1 MLHRHLFIEPHL
13 SVKHQTAN
21 KKVSMLINKFNICL
35 VITEAEKKSRA
46 ARYRVLSGE
55 WDSVFYSIVPESL
68 SVR

>member
-1 MLHRHLFIEPHL
+1 MLNRYLFIEPHL
-13 SVKHQTAN
+13 FVKHQTAN

-35 VITEAEKKSRA
+35 VITKAEKTSRA